1 MDYKRVGS
9 SSHISWIKPPR
20 IDTNGFDQ
28 KALRILAEAKLL
40 ELYKQKNTQNNHLE
54 RLEKTKQCLTSNDL
68 VIQLGYKVKVYEKI
82 QELHYISLWARYWKR
97 IGDLFPKTEN
107 KLGFSDKE
115 IQTARDYPIEN
126 LVGNVRRA
134 GSKFTTK
141 CPFHNKEGER
151 ERSQSF
157 FVYEDGSFYCFS
169 CQARGANSI
178 DFLMQTENLDF
189 KEAVRRLL

>member
-20 IDTNGFDQ
+20 VDTDGFDQ

-40 ELYKQKNTQNNHLE
+40 ELYKREENQDDCLKWMEGIRWCLALDDLAV
-54 RLEKTKQCLTSNDL
+54 RLK
-68 VIQLGYKVKVYEKI
+68 YKVKVYKKI
-82 QELHYISLWARYWKR
+82 QELHYISLWVRYWKG

-107 KLGFSDKE
+107 KLGFSDE
-115 IQTARDYPIEN
+115 EVQRAREYPIEN
-126 LVGNVRRA
+126 LVGSVRRA
-134 GSKFTTK
+134 GPKFTTK

-157 FVYEDGSFYCFS
+157 FVYEDGGYHCFS
-169 CQARGANSI
+169 CQAHGANAI

-189 KEAVRRLL
+189 EEAVRRLL